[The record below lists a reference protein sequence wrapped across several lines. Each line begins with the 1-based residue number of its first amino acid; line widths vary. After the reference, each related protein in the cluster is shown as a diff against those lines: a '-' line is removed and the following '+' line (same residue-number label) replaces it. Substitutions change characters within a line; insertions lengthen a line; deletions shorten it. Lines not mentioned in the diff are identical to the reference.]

1 MKKGTNTIETRFML
15 VSRIIFLLSIALF
28 IGATISLMT
37 NMVLWLTSSL
47 FVLGAILFLINLI
60 VPGILLLFRHP
71 DLAYAW
77 LRGRNPIVFTNAH
90 WDELSSDKR
99 KSVYIDSIFTS
110 IFVTTFLVWFLSKQ
124 F

>member
-1 MKKGTNTIETRFML
+1 MKKGTNINETRFAL
-15 VSRIIFLLSIALF
+15 VSRITFFLSIALF

-37 NMVLWLTSSL
+37 NMASGLTSSL
-47 FVLGAILFLINLI
+47 FVPGAILGLINFI
-60 VPGILLLFRHP
+60 TPGILLLLRHP

-77 LRGRNPIVFTNAH
+77 LRGRNPIVYTNVH

-99 KSVYIDSIFTS
+99 KSVYIDSIFVT
-110 IFVTTFLVWFLSKQ
+110 IFVTVFLVWFLSEQ